1 MSTFTKSMFDS
12 IKGALSQSRSDNK
25 ISEIMKFAPGNSYVV
40 RLLPNVADPS
50 KTFHHYYNSGWE
62 SFATGQYMG
71 MVSPTTINER
81 CPMSE
86 LYFKVQRE
94 GTPADKE
101 KVRAITKRENWL
113 VNAYIINDPVNPDN
127 NDTVKII
134 RFGKQLHKII
144 MDAIEGE
151 DSDQLGHRIFDLSD
165 SGCSF
170 RIKVEKQQQFPT
182 YVSSKFLMPGEV
194 PGMTEDK
201 MKEIYDGC
209 HELENVFQIKPYEE
223 LQEILNTHYHC
234 IDATTAVPE
243 QAPPSNDYG
252 RKRDEVTDDDVPFD
266 FKSKDS
272 NTSDDDSDD
281 VLEDDKVQ
289 ELLAGLDE

>member
-1 MSTFTKSMFDS
+1 
-12 IKGALSQSRSDNK
+12 
-25 ISEIMKFAPGNSYVV
+25 
-40 RLLPNVADPS
+40 
-50 KTFHHYYNSGWE
+50 
-62 SFATGQYMG
+62 

-94 GTPADKE
+94 GSPAEKE

-165 SGCSF
+165 NGCSF

-194 PGMTEDK
+194 PGMTKTK
-201 MKEIYDGC
+201 MKEVYEGC
-209 HELENVFQIKPYEE
+209 HDLENVFQIKPYEE

-234 IDATTAVPE
+234 IDTTTEVPD

-252 RKRDEVTDDDVPFD
+252 RKRDEDGDDDVPFD
-266 FKSKDS
+266 FKSKDDS
-272 NTSDDDSDD
+272 ASDDDSDD

-289 ELLAGLDE
+289 ELLAGLDD